1 MVIRIAL
8 IQLKISGP
16 REKILKN
23 AVDLIGIAKKEKFA
37 NVVVLPESFN
47 CPYSEQSFEDGAE
60 EIPSGETSRALS
72 DAASH
77 FGVHV
82 VGGSFVERCDGKLYN
97 TCTVWGP
104 DGELV
109 AKHRKVHLCD
119 TNIPEKLVVEESK
132 VFTRGDGYTTFYVGE
147 TKIGLGICWDM
158 RFPEFAAAYRRDGC
172 DLLIYPALCDCH
184 TGELHWELL
193 ARARALD
200 NQLFVAFCSPARD
213 PHAELIA
220 YGHSLVVDPWG
231 RVLQKGTEFQE
242 IVVADLVLRTLAEV
256 RGQLPVLQQK
266 RGDLYEL
273 VVKKT
278 AQKRK

>member
-8 IQLKISGP
+8 VQLKIAGA

-23 AVDLIGIAKKEKFA
+23 AVDLIRIAKKEKFA

-47 CPYSEQSFEDGAE
+47 IPYSEADFAANAE
-60 EIPSGETSRALS
+60 AIPSGETSKALS
-72 DAASH
+72 EAASH

-82 VGGSFVERCDGKLYN
+82 VGGSFVERDRDGKLFN

-104 DGELV
+104 DGALV

-119 TNIPEKLVVEESK
+119 TNIPEKLVVNETS
-132 VFTRGDGYTTFYVGE
+132 VFTRGDSYTTFYVGE

-158 RFPEFAAAYRRDGC
+158 RFPEFAAAYRADGC
-172 DLLIYPALCDCH
+172 DLLIYPAVCDCY

-193 ARARALD
+193 ARARAVD
-200 NQLFVAFCSPARD
+200 NQVFVAFCSPARD
-213 PHAELIA
+213 PHADLVA

-231 RVLQKGTEFQE
+231 KVIQKGTEFQE
-242 IVVADLVLRTLAEV
+242 IVVADLILKTLPEA
-256 RGQLPVLQQK
+256 RSQIPVLQQK
-266 RGDLYEL
+266 RADLYEL
-273 VVKKT
+273 VKK
-278 AQKRK
+278 K